1 MCIFVNMKRIFFIL
15 LIPFFVFAQDDIL
28 IGDVDCSGVVN
39 SEDASLILQYVTSV
53 IDTLPCSQNMNGLT
67 PMQLEEIINMM
78 SEQIVV
84 GSESSINTIGP
95 AYDLTQFTEFTPQ
108 FPQNSDFYVY
118 YFDAIRFCSE
128 LEYDG
133 YDDWYVPTAS
143 QLQNYLRE
151 NTSTINMDN
160 TNSTDG
166 YYFWLYQ
173 NDFGI
178 GDIGGAGVIV
188 AYYEN
193 LNFRHFWYSGLN
205 GTNRCFCVR

>member
-1 MCIFVNMKRIFFIL
+1 MKRIFFIL

-118 YFDAIRFCSE
+118 YFDAIRFCRD
-128 LEYDG
+128 LDYDG
-133 YDDWYVPTAS
+133 YNDWYLPTEK
-143 QLQNYLRE
+143 QLKLYIQ
-151 NTSTINMDN
+151 SVGDIIIPN
-160 TNSTDG
+160 TNN
-166 YYFWLYQ
+166 L
-173 NDFGI
+173 NMNVFGI
-178 GDIGGAGVIV
+178 YDYLSFHTFDTGINQYGVSGSLR
-188 AYYEN
+188 YFPQHNHMSGNEMT
-193 LNFRHFWYSGLN
+193 RH
-205 GTNRCFCVR
+205 CFCVR